1 MDSDGKYVRIRKD
14 FVAYSSDE
22 ELEQEA
28 SHNSIAES
36 NSENCDSRSDC
47 SETYSDHSQCP
58 VIDSDCA
65 GQQDSEDSR
74 LSRDEINDPVIARTT
89 DGESDPQ
96 TNTNTNTQKGDS
108 DRMQQIEKILA
119 ELTKAFKHCESN
131 MPTNRQTEHSWDF
144 SGETSKPQNSY
155 PNVRLEHINRFPS
168 GIRPNQMLAEWFEF
182 IENFEV
188 AMSLYNANDPVYRSK
203 LLYLSLG
210 QELQAIVK
218 AANLRPALID
228 TNCYRTFV
236 ENIENHLRSMTD
248 TAAEHRAFLSMKQEK
263 GESTVAFHARLVRN
277 VKLCGYSVCDQNRFV
292 RAQLLDGLKNK
303 ELVKAARTYGHD
315 TNFIVQS
322 STRYEAYESEIT
334 QQPIDPNVFEIG
346 RNHGYNKRSNQWID
360 NSQCKYRRMNQN
372 YTQDHRSSYID
383 RGNSY
388 FKQPSGLHLNTQ
400 TRGRRSR
407 CPRKCNACGQQGHF
421 SVTCRSKR
429 LRPVEQRELC
439 GEPSGDEISVDSKQN
454 INAMSLDEALID
466 CSVAS
471 CKPIRFLI
479 DSGADVNVI
488 GGKDWLNLKRELK
501 ADSTELEIIQQSQKH
516 LHAYASTQ
524 PMPIECIFKANVE
537 VLGAEKPSVIAL
549 FYVVPNGIR
558 SLLGRSTASDLKLLQ
573 VGMSV
578 NSVKTLDHIFPKMPG
593 VSVKF
598 NVNQSITP
606 TKNAY
611 YNVPAAFREAARQRL
626 RDMEKQGIIEKV
638 TAAPSWIS
646 GMSAVAKGKSDF
658 RLVVNMRAPNK
669 AINREYFRL
678 PLIEEMRIKLHGSK
692 FFSKLDLSN
701 ALYHLELDE
710 ESRELTT
717 FLAENGMYRF
727 TRLMFGVNCAPE
739 IFQREMTRLFIGMEN
754 VIVYI
759 DDILVFTKSLEELRI
774 TVRKVL
780 EILRINNL
788 TLNNNKCEFDKERIK
803 FLGHQLDGEGF
814 HIDEEK
820 IKSVRNFREPS
831 TISELRSFLGLASFI
846 SPYIKNFADLSQ
858 PLWEAT
864 VKKTWNWGNEQ
875 KSAFQKI
882 KNRIIYSTI
891 ALGFFSDTDKTI
903 LYTDA
908 SPNALGAVLVQE
920 DSDCKPRIIS
930 FASKALTATE
940 RKYAQNQREA
950 LSAVWGVEHFSY
962 FLLGR
967 QFTLRT
973 DAQGVTFI
981 FNRSRE
987 ESKRALTRADG
998 WALRLSPYS
1007 YEIEYVRGRDNIADP
1022 SSRLYDGEDEPF
1034 NDDISPWEIAAL
1046 EANAVNILTE
1056 QEIASA
1062 TLKDETLQRVII
1074 ALETGQWSDVDERYK
1089 KVREDLSIRDGIIMK
1104 TGCAVIPTTLQNKAL
1119 EISHE
1124 GHPSIAKMK
1133 SIIRQRVWW
1142 PGVAKMVQKW
1152 VESCETCAINGKPER
1167 PTPMQR
1173 MFAPKVVWETIA
1185 IDFNGPYVI
1194 FGGISILVAIDY
1206 RSRYL
1211 IARPV
1216 KSTSFESTRKVLE
1229 EIFDKEG
1236 YPKNIKPDNGP
1247 PFNGT
1252 DYREYCAE
1260 RGITALFS
1268 TPLFPQQNGLV
1279 ESAMKIVNKAM
1290 NAAVCDKTSY
1300 IDELRQ
1306 AIHAYN
1312 AGAHSITKLP
1322 PEEIMSGR
1330 KIKRGL
1336 PLINYQRVPIDD
1348 KALDSMDRQ
1357 AKLIGKHREDYRRGA
1372 RKCRVKEIP
1381 QEIFSQFDAEIV

>member
-429 LRPVEQRELC
+429 LRPVEQRELG

-454 INAMSLDEALID
+454 INAISLDEALID

-598 NVNQSITP
+598 N
-606 TKNAY
+606 NAY

-646 GMSAVAKGKSDF
+646 GMSAVAK
-658 RLVVNMRAPNK
+658 
-669 AINREYFRL
+669 
-678 PLIEEMRIKLHGSK
+678 
-692 FFSKLDLSN
+692 DLSN
-701 ALYHLELDE
+701 AFYHLELDE

-759 DDILVFTKSLEELRI
+759 DDILVFAKSLEELRI

-803 FLGHQLDGEGF
+803 
-814 HIDEEK
+814 
-820 IKSVRNFREPS
+820 
-831 TISELRSFLGLASFI
+831 
-846 SPYIKNFADLSQ
+846 
-858 PLWEAT
+858 
-864 VKKTWNWGNEQ
+864 
-875 KSAFQKI
+875 
-882 KNRIIYSTI
+882 
-891 ALGFFSDTDKTI
+891 
-903 LYTDA
+903 
-908 SPNALGAVLVQE
+908 
-920 DSDCKPRIIS
+920 
-930 FASKALTATE
+930 
-940 RKYAQNQREA
+940 
-950 LSAVWGVEHFSY
+950 
-962 FLLGR
+962 
-967 QFTLRT
+967 
-973 DAQGVTFI
+973 
-981 FNRSRE
+981 SRE

-1062 TLKDETLQRVII
+1062 TLKDETLQRVIT

-1216 KSTSFESTRKVLE
+1216 KSTGFESTRKVLE

-1236 YPKNIKPDNGP
+1236 YPKNIKSDNGP

-1252 DYREYCAE
+1252 DYKEYCAE